1 MACVAFPPTLPKPI
15 KFYSASQIAHMIGV
29 SATLWKVAVS
39 GYGNPLTL
47 LIFPLGADVAILFT
61 AITGALVGVRS
72 LIKNLMDIL
81 T

>member
-1 MACVAFPPTLPKPI
+1 V
-15 KFYSASQIAHMIGV
+15 IGV
-29 SATLWKVAVS
+29 SATLWKIAVS

-72 LIKNLMDIL
+72 FIKNLTNFL